1 MLVRVGAIGRSAL
14 GSSVPSWVMRDETG
28 ALPSLFLNFELGLA
42 YYLGQVVPISSLLTV
57 VRASGGYNAKLDG
70 SLQWF
75 GNNALRQTDAGLLVE
90 GARTNQCLRSEAFA
104 TGWTADNGSAISP
117 TITDN
122 FALAPNGT
130 MTAAR
135 GQFNKT
141 GGTFSRITSNGIVS
155 TVGLAWV
162 YSIYLKSNTGAP
174 QNVGLRL
181 GSETGVNVVVTPT
194 WQRFVVPVTLAT
206 TSVNAQVLL
215 WDSIVGNDET
225 ADILMWGAQL
235 EAAAFASSYTPTGA
249 SAATRAAD
257 NISVNDVS
265 FIGSE
270 GTFFAET
277 FGSAGNDNNGRIIG
291 LTGGVTALNRQ
302 VTANGLQ
309 TYNGTQSLITT
320 LGSGTWSG
328 LVRSAMAYDGSG
340 RALCANAG
348 TVGTDANA
356 LGAVANVRI
365 GSSGGGSS
373 FFFGNIRKLAYY
385 PRKISN
391 AGLQQMTAV

>member
-1 MLVRVGAIGRSAL
+1 MKGGASI
-14 GSSVPSWVMRDETG
+14 PSWVTLDPETG
-28 ALPSLFLNFELGLA
+28 ALPSLFLDHTIGLG
-42 YYLGQVVPISSLLTV
+42 YYLGQVSPISSLLTV
-57 VRASGGYNAKLDG
+57 LRTSGGYNAKLDG

-75 GNNALRQTDAGLLVE
+75 GNNTLRQTDAGAVYE
-90 GARTNQCLRSEAFA
+90 AARTNQCLRSEAFA

-194 WQRFVVPVTLAT
+194 WQRFVVPVTLTT
-206 TSVNAQVLL
+206 TSVNAQILL

-235 EAAAFASSYTPTGA
+235 EAAAFASSYIPTGA

-277 FGSAGNDNNGRIIG
+277 FGSAGNDSSGRIIG
-291 LTGGVTALNRQ
+291 LTSNVSPLNRGGGASNSVQ
-302 VTANGLQ
+302 AWNGSQNLSA
-309 TYNGTQSLITT
+309 TF
-320 LGSGTWSG
+320 GSGSWAG
-328 LVRSAMAYDGSG
+328 LVRSAMAYNGSG
-340 RALCANAG
+340 RALCGNAG
-348 TVGTDANA
+348 TVATDANA
-356 LGAVANVRI
+356 LGAAANMYI
-365 GSSGGGSS
+365 GSSAGASS
-373 FFFGNIRKLAYY
+373 FFFGNIRRLAYY
-385 PRKISN
+385 PRKVSN